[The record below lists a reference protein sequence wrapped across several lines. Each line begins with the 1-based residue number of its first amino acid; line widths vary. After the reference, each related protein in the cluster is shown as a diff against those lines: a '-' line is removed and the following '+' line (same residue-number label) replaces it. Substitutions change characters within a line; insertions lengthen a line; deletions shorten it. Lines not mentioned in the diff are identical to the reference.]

1 MRVVNKSQA
10 PDANTDL
17 GKAQRTLLAALS
29 QDQAGTPNKTTLTN
43 DGTLI
48 LLRAASRDI
57 SAQAVAEYLTHILA
71 PDTDALV
78 IAERDG
84 IIIDNA
90 LARVGAPR
98 CGFRHYSRFRAA
110 GQVLKLCLGLVW
122 APVNPRLL
130 QQFLLHPVGPLN
142 RYVRG
147 RLAQAVAEQPGVGG
161 QRWREELA
169 RSLERIGEKETP
181 EQVARIEQAVRFWLE
196 SPRHAPHDGAPIQAL
211 IERAQACADW
221 LARRAHNAEQASERE
236 SFATAHRQARDLIDA
251 LGHLSDQGRS
261 HVPKVELDRLLDEAT
276 GPLSDP
282 EAFSETGHVLAL
294 EQPAAAIEPR
304 DHVVWWDLAPRPPL
318 GRYPWSA
325 KELAALHAHGVELP
339 DLDTLHRQEARHALR
354 PVLAARRQL
363 VLVCHER
370 EGRDHPLLSQ
380 LVSLFDGLPEVV
392 LDSHL
397 TGAEAEPVIPQL
409 QVPTLE
415 LPPRPLPAKRRWWHL
430 PEDARPAPRETESYS
445 SLEKLLCHPHIWL
458 LQYAARLREGSAGNL
473 PSEPLLHGNLAHHVF
488 ERFFTAHPDW
498 RDMQE
503 DQVLSWL
510 SAMLDE
516 LIETE
521 AVVLLGPGQAVRR
534 ERVVTTIRRALL
546 SLLAHLRSARI
557 ASVQPESPATAPFED
572 GAITGTID
580 LLLTDEDG
588 RETVLDVKWGS
599 EKYRLDLLGS
609 NQPLQL
615 ATYAYLRRQAGG
627 SQTRWPATA
636 FFIVETGDV
645 LAQDNADFPERDH
658 RPKRRRRRRPRALV
672 PRPAQLRLAPSPA
685 RARRSGSH
693 SRRHRAGSRGRTA
706 RRRLRRPRPGAEQV
720 RPLHRPHRLG
730 ALAMTSEFSHVSFTS
745 AGAGSGKT
753 YYLTE
758 YLEQA
763 LAAGR
768 ARPGGVVAT
777 TFTVKAAA
785 EIEQKV
791 RKRLIDHGHY
801 ALEQQIGQALIGT
814 VHSVC
819 ERLLQRFSFELGL
832 SPQLHIVSLDDA
844 ADFFNQ
850 AVDEVLDG
858 DRIAA
863 LNRVARRLGVT
874 DWLGMV
880 KKLAD
885 AARSNDIAPQ
895 ALVQMGPDNADA
907 LLAHFPNPT
916 GGDPQAEL
924 LRAMD
929 DALAGIDL
937 ETDTTKGTKK
947 YVETLRSARGILDRP
962 DCPWIEWIRLSK
974 EKATKKSD
982 DWAATVRA
990 AAARYDVHPAFQ
1002 ADIRTYIETL
1012 FDIAGQSLE
1021 RFQAIKTERG
1031 LVDFTDMEQLMLHA
1045 LDNAQVRERL
1055 GDELELLLVDE
1066 FQDTNPMQLAVFV
1079 KLAQLADEVV
1089 FVGDV
1094 KQAIYAFRGCD
1105 PALVFD
1111 TLEGLTQRGSNT
1123 EVLGFSWRS
1132 RPALVRYVNHVFS
1145 QVFQGQIPPERVVLE
1160 PQRPEYTEEPA
1171 VMQWRLAG
1179 KKEEQMAALA
1189 AGVAALVAS
1198 GHPVVDPDTD
1208 EERPVQWGDIA
1219 VLARTN
1225 DHVEAIAAAL
1235 TAQRIPTKM
1244 TLPGLSQTPEVCL
1257 ARACL
1262 RYLNDPADT
1271 LATAEII
1278 ALATSSQPEEWLRH
1292 RMTSLGRDEP
1302 ATDWGRA
1309 DYPVIRALAELKHEI
1324 GMQSPLET
1332 VARALNLV
1340 DIRKIVTAWGPDETR
1355 VAQRQRNLD
1364 AFLNLAVE
1372 YEKHSEGQQEAAS
1385 LTGFL
1390 LWLQA
1395 PRSPELDL
1403 QPTVTSGNAV
1413 HVLTYHRAK
1422 GLEWPVVITTDFLYG
1437 DKSRLWDVRV
1447 ESEGEGLDLDQP
1459 LAGRTIRYWPDLFG
1473 NHSTGIPVLDAIE
1486 ASPEGERCQVRQ
1498 RRRAQAPGLRRPLP
1512 RPRPAG
1518 DPHARQEHIGQSLA
1532 ERLRRRAPHPRRRAP
1547 EPLQG
1552 TPHPQPLPRHRAHR
1566 PGPDPAHLRPA
1577 LAPRTR
1583 AQPRLPAPGPQPLG
1597 RAARG
1602 QRHHPP
1608 PHRLRP
1614 PHRPAQRPGHPGNR
1628 N

>member
-1 MRVVNKSQA
+1 
-10 PDANTDL
+10 
-17 GKAQRTLLAALS
+17 
-29 QDQAGTPNKTTLTN
+29 
-43 DGTLI
+43 
-48 LLRAASRDI
+48 
-57 SAQAVAEYLTHILA
+57 
-71 PDTDALV
+71 
-78 IAERDG
+78 
-84 IIIDNA
+84 
-90 LARVGAPR
+90 
-98 CGFRHYSRFRAA
+98 
-110 GQVLKLCLGLVW
+110 
-122 APVNPRLL
+122 
-130 QQFLLHPVGPLN
+130 
-142 RYVRG
+142 
-147 RLAQAVAEQPGVGG
+147 
-161 QRWREELA
+161 
-169 RSLERIGEKETP
+169 
-181 EQVARIEQAVRFWLE
+181 
-196 SPRHAPHDGAPIQAL
+196 
-211 IERAQACADW
+211 
-221 LARRAHNAEQASERE
+221 
-236 SFATAHRQARDLIDA
+236 
-251 LGHLSDQGRS
+251 
-261 HVPKVELDRLLDEAT
+261 
-276 GPLSDP
+276 
-282 EAFSETGHVLAL
+282 
-294 EQPAAAIEPR
+294 
-304 DHVVWWDLAPRPPL
+304 
-318 GRYPWSA
+318 
-325 KELAALHAHGVELP
+325 
-339 DLDTLHRQEARHALR
+339 
-354 PVLAARRQL
+354 
-363 VLVCHER
+363 
-370 EGRDHPLLSQ
+370 
-380 LVSLFDGLPEVV
+380 
-392 LDSHL
+392 
-397 TGAEAEPVIPQL
+397 
-409 QVPTLE
+409 
-415 LPPRPLPAKRRWWHL
+415 
-430 PEDARPAPRETESYS
+430 
-445 SLEKLLCHPHIWL
+445 
-458 LQYAARLREGSAGNL
+458 
-473 PSEPLLHGNLAHHVF
+473 
-488 ERFFTAHPDW
+488 
-498 RDMQE
+498 
-503 DQVLSWL
+503 
-510 SAMLDE
+510 
-516 LIETE
+516 
-521 AVVLLGPGQAVRR
+521 
-534 ERVVTTIRRALL
+534 
-546 SLLAHLRSARI
+546 
-557 ASVQPESPATAPFED
+557 
-572 GAITGTID
+572 
-580 LLLTDEDG
+580 
-588 RETVLDVKWGS
+588 
-599 EKYRLDLLGS
+599 
-609 NQPLQL
+609 
-615 ATYAYLRRQAGG
+615 
-627 SQTRWPATA
+627 
-636 FFIVETGDV
+636 
-645 LAQDNADFPERDH
+645 
-658 RPKRRRRRRPRALV
+658 
-672 PRPAQLRLAPSPA
+672 
-685 RARRSGSH
+685 
-693 SRRHRAGSRGRTA
+693 
-706 RRRLRRPRPGAEQV
+706 
-720 RPLHRPHRLG
+720 
-730 ALAMTSEFSHVSFTS
+730 MTSEFSHVSFTS

-763 LAAGR
+763 LAAAR

-863 LNRVARRLGVT
+863 LNRVSRRLGVT

-907 LLAHFPNPT
+907 LLAHFPSPT

-924 LRAMD
+924 LRAVD
-929 DALAGIDL
+929 EALAGIDL

-990 AAARYDVHPAFQ
+990 AAARYDAHPAFQ

-1055 GDELELLLVDE
+1055 ADELKLLLVDE

-1105 PALVFD
+1105 PALVFS

-1179 KKEEQMAALA
+1179 RKEEQMAALA
-1189 AGVAALVAS
+1189 AGVAGLVAS
-1198 GHPVVDPDTD
+1198 GHPVVDPDTN

-1235 TAQRIPTKM
+1235 TAQRVPTKM

-1422 GLEWPVVITTDFLYG
+1422 GLEWPVVITTDFLYEG
-1437 DKSRLWDVRV
+1437 KSRLWDVRV
-1447 ESEGEGLDLDQP
+1447 ESLEEGLDLDLP

-1473 NHSTGIPVLDAIE
+1473 KHSTGIPVLDAIE
-1486 ASPEGERCQVRQ
+1486 ASPEGERCQSGNDAELKRLAYVGLSRARDLLVIPMPGKSTPAKAWLNVFNTEHLILDGEHLNLSKEHRIPTRCLDIEPAGPAPTPPTYAPRWLPEREPSPGFPPQ
-1498 RRRAQAPGLRRPLP
+1498 VLNPSAAPPADNAAIRRRIDFDRRIDLHNAPDIQEIGLVLHAAIAAELINPDRPDALEHIQAILEAHGIANYLQPQDALDTARILRTNINEHFKATRILAEWPISHRVDSGQLAKGWVDVLVETSEGWVIIDHKSSP
-1512 RPRPAG
+1512 RPKSEWEQEALEHSGQLKAYKEALESAG
-1518 DPHARQEHIGQSLA
+1518 QTVA
-1532 ERLRRRAPHPRRRAP
+1532 
-1547 EPLQG
+1547 G
-1552 TPHPQPLPRHRAHR
+1552 TWIHFPVSGGMIEVAV
-1566 PGPDPAHLRPA
+1566 D
-1577 LAPRTR
+1577 
-1583 AQPRLPAPGPQPLG
+1583 
-1597 RAARG
+1597 
-1602 QRHHPP
+1602 
-1608 PHRLRP
+1608 
-1614 PHRPAQRPGHPGNR
+1614 
-1628 N
+1628 